1 MGSQGG
7 PALRRG
13 RAAPPVSSSPWLLQR
28 EGKHPLSCT
37 SYSLPPAGR
46 PLAHT
51 LMETN
56 KDWPARPQGV
66 MHVSVSAHHAHSVE
80 SHCAFAKVFL
90 RMAPCRMTDRS
101 LHRHQTGTPAS
112 SSLSIPTERDTVGGD
127 WTFLNN
133 SGCLW
138 NCQVC
143 LRRTCVLHLAL
154 SFSTFSIC
162 RVFQLCLVT
171 RLNTPWALDSTS
183 LYGKLETPASQNK
196 VRGQEKVC
204 ELGCRM
210 WWCCW

>member
-66 MHVSVSAHHAHSVE
+66 MHVSVSAHHAPSVE

-112 SSLSIPTERDTVGGD
+112 SSLSTPTERDNVGGD
-127 WTFLNN
+127 WTLLNK
-133 SGCLW
+133 SGYLW

-143 LRRTCVLHLAL
+143 LGRTCVLHLAL
-154 SFSTFSIC
+154 SFSTFSHLQSLSVVLGDQAQHTLGF
-162 RVFQLCLVT
+162 RLHQLV
-171 RLNTPWALDSTS
+171 WEAGD
-183 LYGKLETPASQNK
+183 PASQSK
-196 VRGQEKVC
+196 
-204 ELGCRM
+204 ELRRRNVN
-210 WWCCW
+210 